1 MGGSMTELEQRK
13 YKICLI
19 GENAVG
25 KTSLIQRFVHDEFSD
40 HYLTTIG
47 TKISKKDVV
56 VTYPDQD
63 KKYDI
68 TMMIWDI
75 MGQKGFRP
83 ILSHSYFH
91 MAKGGIAVC
100 DLTRPHT
107 LEELTGWIESMFEI
121 TGKIPVIVV
130 ANKNDLTDEI
140 RIKEEDIAT
149 LAEQYDAPFLY
160 TSAKTGANVEEAF
173 LSIGRMVTEHQF
185 QV

>member
-1 MGGSMTELEQRK
+1 MTELEKRK

-25 KTSLIQRFVHDEFSD
+25 KTSLIQRFVHNEFSD

-56 VTYPDQD
+56 ITYPNRDR
-63 KKYDI
+63 KVDI

-107 LEELTGWIESMFEI
+107 LDEITGWIESMFEI
-121 TGKIPVIVV
+121 TGKIPVIIC
-130 ANKNDLTDEI
+130 ANKADLKDQAAFGEAQV
-140 RIKEEDIAT
+140 KQAT
-149 LAEQYDAPFLY
+149 EAFDAPYFY
-160 TSAKTGANVEEAF
+160 SSAKTGENVEAVFRSLGETIAKTAPG
-173 LSIGRMVTEHQF
+173 SEP
-185 QV
+185 

>member
-1 MGGSMTELEQRK
+1 MTELEKRK

-25 KTSLIQRFVHDEFSD
+25 KTSLIQRFVHNEFSD

-56 VTYPDQD
+56 ITHPNRDRKV
-63 KKYDI
+63 DI

-107 LEELTGWIESMFEI
+107 LDEITGWIESMFEI
-121 TGKIPVIVV
+121 TGKIPVIIC
-130 ANKNDLTDEI
+130 ANKADLKDEVK
-140 RIKEEDIAT
+140 IKEED
-149 LAEQYDAPFLY
+149 LAELATSYDAPFLF
-160 TSAKTGANVEEAF
+160 TSAKSGDNVETAF
-173 LSIGRMVTEHQF
+173 ETIGRMVTESTGED
-185 QV
+185 

>member
-1 MGGSMTELEQRK
+1 MTELEQRK

-25 KTSLIQRFVHDEFSD
+25 KTSLIQRYVHNE
-40 HYLTTIG
+40 
-47 TKISKKDVV
+47 ISKKGIEVM
-56 VTYPDQD
+56 YPGQD

-107 LEELTGWIESMFEI
+107 LDELTGWIESMFEI

-130 ANKNDLTDEI
+130 ANKNDLADEI
-140 RIKEEDIAT
+140 RIKEEDIQA
-149 LAEQYDAPFLY
+149 LADSYDAPFLY
-160 TSAKTGANVEEAF
+160 TSAKNSANVEEAF
-173 LSIGRMVTEHQF
+173 KTIGRMVTEHQY

>member
-1 MGGSMTELEQRK
+1 MTELEQRK

-25 KTSLIQRFVHDEFSD
+25 KTSLIQRYVHNEFSD

-47 TKISKKDVV
+47 TKISKKDIEVM
-56 VTYPDQD
+56 YPGQD

-75 MGQKGFRP
+75 MWQKGFRP

-107 LEELTGWIESMFEI
+107 LDELTGWIESMFEI
-121 TGKIPVIVV
+121 TGKIPIIVV
-130 ANKNDLTDEI
+130 ANKNDLADEI
-140 RIKEEDIAT
+140 RIKEEDIQA
-149 LAEQYDAPFLY
+149 LADSYDAPFLY
-160 TSAKTGANVEEAF
+160 TSAKNSANVEDAF
-173 LSIGRMVTEHQF
+173 KTIGRMVTEHQY

>member
-1 MGGSMTELEQRK
+1 MTELEQRK

-25 KTSLIQRFVHDEFSD
+25 KTSLIQRFVHNEFSD

-56 VTYPDQD
+56 ITYPDQD

-107 LEELTGWIESMFEI
+107 LDELTGWIESMFEI
-121 TGKIPVIVV
+121 TGKIPVILL
-130 ANKNDLTDEI
+130 ANKNDLKEQGQFDELELQ
-140 RIKEEDIAT
+140 KKAMEYDADPFFTSALTGEHVNESFQK
-149 LAEQYDAPFLY
+149 LAEIVAERLL
-160 TSAKTGANVEEAF
+160 T
-173 LSIGRMVTEHQF
+173 
-185 QV
+185 

>member
-1 MGGSMTELEQRK
+1 MTELEKRK

-25 KTSLIQRFVHDEFSD
+25 KTSLIQRFVHNEFSD

-56 VTYPDQD
+56 ITHPNRDRKV
-63 KKYDI
+63 DI

-107 LEELTGWIESMFEI
+107 LDEITGWIESMFEI
-121 TGKIPVIVV
+121 TGKIPVIIC
-130 ANKNDLTDEI
+130 ANKADLKDEVK
-140 RIKEEDIAT
+140 IKEED
-149 LAEQYDAPFLY
+149 LAELATSYDAPFLF
-160 TSAKTGANVEEAF
+160 TSAKSGDNVETAF
-173 LSIGRMVTEHQF
+173 ETIGRMVTEHAGED
-185 QV
+185 